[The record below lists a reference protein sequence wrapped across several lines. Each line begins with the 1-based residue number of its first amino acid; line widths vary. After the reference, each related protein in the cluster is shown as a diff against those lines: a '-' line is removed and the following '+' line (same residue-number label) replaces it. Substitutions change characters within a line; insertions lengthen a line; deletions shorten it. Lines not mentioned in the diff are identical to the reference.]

1 MLRTVPFTP
10 PVTIDRFA
18 PLLTA
23 IRADMNA
30 GASAAA
36 PGCVFVLLAAIGGAV
51 LLTYQFTW
59 DTGWHT
65 DPATLGGLV
74 AYAVA
79 VWLVWKVG
87 MWWATPASVTAE
99 QALRRLETDVLQP
112 LVADMRPDARY
123 AARAV
128 APTRTLVR
136 SHLVRDAP
144 FTSGNQIRWRTGD
157 LAFEM
162 FELESVVT
170 NSGQDFSTTSR
181 YFVGLLA
188 WADLPTRDDDFHVL
202 VRSRH
207 EFANQV
213 AGPGESAALDGF
225 AVNEH
230 YRVVSNWE
238 PFARAVCTPEVQE
251 RLLQLA
257 REGVW
262 VHASVADGRVWVG
275 IEADQATWFLG
286 YPTFGFRL
294 LGALD
299 NAHAVELEQRL
310 TIVDDVA
317 TALARGVTALQSRA

>member
-1 MLRTVPFTP
+1 MPFRP
-10 PVTIDRFA
+10 PATIDRFA
-18 PLLTA
+18 PVLSA

-30 GASAAA
+30 GARAAA
-36 PGCVFVLLAAIGGAV
+36 PGCVLVLLAAIAGAV

-74 AYAVA
+74 AYAVT

-87 MWWATPASVTAE
+87 MWWARPAAATAE

-112 LVADMRPDARY
+112 LVAEMRLGARY
-123 AARAV
+123 AARAA
-128 APTRTLVR
+128 APKRTLTR
-136 SHLVRDAP
+136 SLLVRDAP

-157 LAFEM
+157 LALEM
-162 FELESVVT
+162 CELESIVT
-170 NSGQDFSTTSR
+170 SSGQDFSTTSR
-181 YFVGLLA
+181 YFVGMLA
-188 WADLPTRDDDFHVL
+188 WADLPTRDDDFRVL

-225 AVNEH
+225 ALNEH

-238 PFARAVCTPEVQE
+238 PFARAVCTPQVQE

-275 IEADQATWFLG
+275 IEQDRDTWFLG
-286 YPTFGFRL
+286 YPTLGFRL

-299 NAHAVELEQRL
+299 NGHVAALEQHL

-317 TALARGVTALQSRA
+317 TALAHAVPGLQSHA

>member
-1 MLRTVPFTP
+1 MPFRAPATL
-10 PVTIDRFA
+10 DRFA
-18 PLLTA
+18 PTLTA

-30 GASAAA
+30 GARAGA
-36 PGCVFVLLAAIGGAV
+36 PGCVLVLLAAIGGAV

-65 DPATLGGLV
+65 DPATLGGLA
-74 AYAVA
+74 AYAVT

-87 MWWATPASVTAE
+87 MWWATPAAATAE
-99 QALRRLETDVLQP
+99 GALRRLESEVLQP
-112 LVADMRPDARY
+112 LVADLRPGARY
-123 AARAV
+123 TARAQ
-128 APTRTLVR
+128 APKRTLTR

-162 FELESVVT
+162 FELESIVT
-170 NSGQDFSTTSR
+170 GSGQDFSTTQR

-188 WADLPTRDDDFHVL
+188 WADQPTRDDDFHVL

-207 EFANQV
+207 EFTNQV
-213 AGPGESAALDGF
+213 AGPGESAALDGL

-238 PFARAVCTPEVQE
+238 PFGRAVCTPQVQE

-275 IEADQATWFLG
+275 IEQDRDTWFLG

-294 LGALD
+294 LRALD
-299 NAHAVELEQRL
+299 NGHVAALERHL
-310 TIVDDVA
+310 TIVDGLA
-317 TALARGVTALQSRA
+317 TALAHAVAGLQSRA